1 MTNPQSPVI
10 DIFRDGHV
18 HTHLCRHASGTM
30 EDYARAAIAKELR
43 GIVFLEHMESGID
56 YFDTTWLS
64 EKDFDV
70 FFKEGERLQKK
81 YRDRLEIGL
90 GVEVGYN
97 PAQKDELVE
106 RLSKRE
112 WDRIGVSFHYFKHPD
127 LPHHLNLVSRK
138 KWNIDAMGR
147 AGGNALLHQ
156 YFDTLIEGVR
166 HLPGTVLCHL
176 DAGLRYLP
184 GLHLSKN
191 HIKKIAAL
199 LDAVKDKGM
208 AVEINTSGIPIRGE
222 PFPAASFVEMAIRRG
237 IRLVAGSD
245 AHRPE
250 DVGRYFNKLP
260 DFLNA
265 EIHP

>member
-1 MTNPQSPVI
+1 
-10 DIFRDGHV
+10 
-18 HTHLCRHASGTM
+18 M
-30 EDYARAAIAKELR
+30 EDYVRVAIARGLR
-43 GIVFLEHMESGID
+43 RIIFLEHMESGIE

-64 EKDFDV
+64 EKDFDI

-81 YRDRLEIGL
+81 YTGELEIGL

-97 PAQKDELVE
+97 PACQDELAQ
-106 RLSKRE
+106 RLAQRN
-112 WDRIGVSFHYFKHPD
+112 WDRIGISFHYFSHPD

-138 KWNIDAMGR
+138 QWNIDAMSR
-147 AGGNALLHQ
+147 TGGEWLLHQ
-156 YFDTLIEGVR
+156 YFDTLTEAVN

-184 GLHLSKN
+184 GLRFKKD
-191 HIKKIAAL
+191 HIKKIATL
-199 LDAVKDKGM
+199 LDTVKIKEMD
-208 AVEINTSGIPIRGE
+208 VEINTSGIPIRGE
-222 PFPAASFVEMAIRRG
+222 PFPAAQFVEMAIARG
-237 IRLVAGSD
+237 IGLVAGSD

-250 DVGRYFNKLP
+250 DVGRYFSKLP